1 MNSFDVNLS
10 ILFIRKTSKIIFLT
24 ATMFNMLTN
33 TSLQL
38 LENFLIQ
45 FIIMNQPLFTYFIC
59 TIWI

>member
-59 TIWI
+59 TI